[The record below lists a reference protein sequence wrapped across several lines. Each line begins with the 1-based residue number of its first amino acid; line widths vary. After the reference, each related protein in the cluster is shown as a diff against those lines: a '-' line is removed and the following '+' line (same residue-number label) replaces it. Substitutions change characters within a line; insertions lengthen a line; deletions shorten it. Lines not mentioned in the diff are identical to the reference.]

1 MLCLPKCH
9 FYKTTTSFNLGSQ
22 LFNVLLINFQVVN
35 IVTSNQDC
43 VNNIAESLVLS
54 NLLALLHSLPSSE
67 YVHRWAWSSEHVHR
81 WVWSSIAQMGM
92 VKWVCAQVGVGTTV
106 WQLLGTAVYS
116 WHKTSVIHVKFWNI
130 WSSIHDTRFVFLV
143 MFCISEWNYVVSH
156 IKVES
161 GELKK
166 SETSGK

>member
-81 WVWSSIAQMGM
+81 WVWSSMCTDGRG
-92 VKWVCAQVGVGTTV
+92 QVSMYTDGRGNHSLTAPGDSNLQLTQSKCHPCGV
-106 WQLLGTAVYS
+106 LEY
-116 WHKTSVIHVKFWNI
+116 
-130 WSSIHDTRFVFLV
+130 
-143 MFCISEWNYVVSH
+143 
-156 IKVES
+156 
-161 GELKK
+161 LK
-166 SETSGK
+166 